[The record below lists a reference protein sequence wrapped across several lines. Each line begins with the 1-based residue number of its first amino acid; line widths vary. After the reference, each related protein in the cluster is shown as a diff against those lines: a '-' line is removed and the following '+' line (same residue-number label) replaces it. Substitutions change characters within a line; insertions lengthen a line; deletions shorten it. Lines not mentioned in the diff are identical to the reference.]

1 MKNVFGNSI
10 TLTIFGE
17 SHGNA
22 IGAVIDGLAPGI
34 EVDTAYINKLLS
46 LRRPSGSISTTRKET
61 DEYTI
66 ASGVFEGK
74 TTGTPI
80 CIIIPNEDTR
90 SKDYAGTRWLARP
103 SHADYTAN
111 CKYHGFEDYRGGG
124 HFSGRITAAIVAA
137 GGIIIPALHKKGIKI
152 GTHVKRCAGI
162 ADRDFSE
169 KILDEIDGLYEKT
182 FATLDEDIGNQ
193 MMDAITKAK
202 SEGNSVG
209 GVLETVV
216 IGMEAGIGEPMFDTV
231 EGLLAHALYA
241 IPGIK
246 GVEFGA
252 GFSIAEMTGKEAN
265 DLFFADNGAI
275 KTKTNHSGGINGGIT
290 NGMPILFR
298 CAVRPTPTLGVEQNT
313 IDLEKKTDAVLLSKG
328 RHDPCIVHRARIVV
342 DCITALTV
350 ADMLC
355 TRYGTDWLAKEK

>member
-1 MKNVFGNSI
+1 MKNTFGNSI

-17 SHGNA
+17 SHGSS
-22 IGAVIDGLAPGI
+22 IGAIIDGLAPGLD
-34 EVDTAYINKLLS
+34 VDTQYIEKLLS
-46 LRRPSGSISTTRKET
+46 LRRPSGNISTTRRET
-61 DEYTI
+61 DAFSIE
-66 ASGVFEGK
+66 SGVFQGK

-80 CIIIPNEDTR
+80 CIRIPNDDTR
-90 SKDYAGTRWLARP
+90 SCDYAATRWLARP

-111 CKYHGFEDYRGGG
+111 CKYHGYEDYRGGG

-137 GGIIIPALHKKGIKI
+137 GGIILPALNRKGIYI
-152 GTHVKRCAGI
+152 GTHIKRCAGI
-162 ADRDFSE
+162 EDRDFTDNMRAEIETLSE
-169 KILDEIDGLYEKT
+169 KQFAVLDDD
-182 FATLDEDIGNQ
+182 AGNK
-193 MMDAITKAK
+193 MTDAIALAK
-202 SEGNSVG
+202 SNGNSVG
-209 GVLETVV
+209 GILETV
-216 IGMEAGIGEPMFDTV
+216 ILGMDAGIGEPMFDTV

-252 GFSIAEMTGKEAN
+252 GFAISDMTGSEAN
-265 DLFFADNGAI
+265 DAFFYHNGSIA
-275 KTKTNHSGGINGGIT
+275 TKTNHAGGINGGIT

-298 CAVRPTPTLGVEQNT
+298 CAVRPTPTLSMEQNT
-313 IDLEKKTDAVLLSKG
+313 IDIKEKTDAVLLSKG

-355 TRYGTDWLAKEK
+355 TRYGTDWLAN

>member
-1 MKNVFGNSI
+1 MKNTFGNSI

-22 IGAVIDGLAPGI
+22 IGAVIDGLAPGLD
-34 EVDTAYINKLLS
+34 VDTQYIEKLLS
-46 LRRPSGSISTTRKET
+46 LRRPSGNISTTRREA
-61 DEYTI
+61 DAFSIE
-66 ASGVFEGK
+66 SGVFQGK

-80 CIIIPNEDTR
+80 CIRIPNGDTR
-90 SKDYAGTRWLARP
+90 SGDYDATRWLARP

-111 CKYHGFEDYRGGG
+111 CKYHGYEDYRGGG

-137 GGIIIPALHKKGIKI
+137 GGIIIPALNRKGIHI
-152 GTHVKRCAGI
+152 GTHIKRCAGI
-162 ADRDFSE
+162 NDVDFSE
-169 KILDEIDGLYEKT
+169 NMQAEIETLFEKQ
-182 FATLDEDIGNQ
+182 FATLDDTAGEK
-193 MMDAITKAK
+193 MADAIALAK
-202 SEGNSVG
+202 SQGNSVG
-209 GVLETVV
+209 GILETV
-216 IGMEAGIGEPMFDTV
+216 ILGMDPGIGEPMFDSV
-231 EGLLAHALYA
+231 EGLLAHALFA

-252 GFSIAEMTGKEAN
+252 GFAIADMTGLEAN
-265 DLFFADNGAI
+265 DPFFSDNGNVA
-275 KTKTNHSGGINGGIT
+275 TKTNHAGGINGGIT

-313 IDLEKKTDAVLLSKG
+313 VDIKEKTDAVLLSKG

-355 TRYGTDWLAKEK
+355 TRYGTDWLAK